1 VHNIFLKPTI
11 ILFCIAIPAYIIARA
26 ALRKK
31 TAGIDISV
39 GRELLYFTFFVY
51 LIGLISVT
59 IVPLTYSLHAA
70 NKSSNLNLV
79 PVTNIIYSIRHMMQQ
94 HFRWGLLFQN
104 TPGNVLLFVPFGLLL
119 PLISKKWRPF
129 YRIFLLGMFCSAAIE
144 GIQYLEK
151 NVGVYR
157 SVDIDDVILN
167 TLGTALG
174 WLLFRLIKFITN
186 IQAGSS
192 S

>member
-1 VHNIFLKPTI
+1 
-11 ILFCIAIPAYIIARA
+11 
-26 ALRKK
+26 
-31 TAGIDISV
+31 
-39 GRELLYFTFFVY
+39 
-51 LIGLISVT
+51 
-59 IVPLTYSLHAA
+59 
-70 NKSSNLNLV
+70 
-79 PVTNIIYSIRHMMQQ
+79 
-94 HFRWGLLFQN
+94 
-104 TPGNVLLFVPFGLLL
+104 
-119 PLISKKWRPF
+119 
-129 YRIFLLGMFCSAAIE
+129 MFCSAAIE

>member
-59 IVPLTYSLHAA
+59 IVPPEPGTCNQYHLFYPPHDATAFQVGIIISKYTGQCFIVCSFR
-70 NKSSNLNLV
+70 
-79 PVTNIIYSIRHMMQQ
+79 PVTATDLKKMAA
-94 HFRWGLLFQN
+94 FLPDLFI
-104 TPGNVLLFVPFGLLL
+104 GHVLL
-119 PLISKKWRPF
+119 
-129 YRIFLLGMFCSAAIE
+129 
-144 GIQYLEK
+144 
-151 NVGVYR
+151 R
-157 SVDIDDVILN
+157 SD
-167 TLGTALG
+167 
-174 WLLFRLIKFITN
+174 
-186 IQAGSS
+186 
-192 S
+192 